1 MYQSIKRAQWF
12 TSGVLVTAVAAGYYI
27 YGLSFIGKLKFQWW
41 VLSSEWADLLKF
53 NF

>member
-1 MYQSIKRAQWF
+1 MYRIIKRAQWF
-12 TSGVLVTAVAAGYYI
+12 TSGVLATAVAAGLYI
-27 YGLSFIGKLKFQWW
+27 YGLSFIGKLRFQWW